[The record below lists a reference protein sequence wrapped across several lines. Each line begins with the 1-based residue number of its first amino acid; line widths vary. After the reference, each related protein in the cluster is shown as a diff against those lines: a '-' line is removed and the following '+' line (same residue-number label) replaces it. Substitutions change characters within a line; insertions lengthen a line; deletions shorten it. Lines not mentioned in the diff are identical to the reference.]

1 MPFLKRFNE
10 GKFLE
15 LNEDLVREMTIGH
28 PPQREERTLE
38 TLSCPRNP
46 TLVPQCLKELFLY
59 FSSPY
64 FQFSTIKTSLFL
76 PNLKIQIE
84 FTILALTTNHLCK
97 ENPSLCSTL
106 EPLYYSSYATTV
118 GGIRFINFVDSG
130 PPIGIRIKWRRCQG
144 WCLSA
149 DDYILNTCDPHHMFW

>member
-1 MPFLKRFNE
+1 MP
-10 GKFLE
+10 
-15 LNEDLVREMTIGH
+15 IGY

-38 TLSCPRNP
+38 TLSCPKNP
-46 TLVPQCLKELFLY
+46 TLVARCFKEFFLY

-84 FTILALTTNHLCK
+84 FTILALTANHLCE

-106 EPLYYSSYATTV
+106 EPLYCSSYATAI
-118 GGIRFINFVDSG
+118 GGIKFINFVDSG
-130 PPIGIRIKWRRCQG
+130 PLTVTRISCPLAKEALRFFL
-144 WCLSA
+144 LSFHS
-149 DDYILNTCDPHHMFW
+149 IFPSVTLQVFSNNLGSSLVF